1 MPRLARRSVLA
12 ATLATATVMLA
23 TPASAAKDPIYT
35 GRFSDLALGGYDPVA
50 YFTLGRPT
58 EGSRRFAS
66 SWNGATW
73 RFVSAEHKAL
83 FDADPTRYA
92 PQYGGYCAY
101 AVSEGYT
108 ASADPTAWRIVD
120 GKLYVNY
127 SHDVQKQWEQDIPG
141 RITRADGHWPAVLEK

>member
-1 MPRLARRSVLA
+1 MPDVVRRTMLLA
-12 ATLATATVMLA
+12 A
-23 TPASAAKDPIYT
+23 PAVLFLGAARAHAAKDPIYM
-35 GRFSDLALGGYDPVA
+35 GFLSSLALDGYDPVA
-50 YFTLGRPT
+50 YFTLGKPT
-58 EGSRRFAS
+58 EGSRAFTS

-83 FDADPTRYA
+83 FDADPARYA

-108 ASADPTAWRIVD
+108 ASADPTAWRIVN

-127 SHDVQKQWEQDIPG
+127 NHEVQKTWEQDIPG
-141 RITRADGHWPAVLEK
+141 RIGRADTNWPAVLDK